1 MAFKFALIAAAAASR
16 IARQAD
22 SENEKLIKECQDTR
36 PWLSCIQAYSNGE
49 CSGLGG
55 GCDRTCGLCKT
66 DACYDRIPMP
76 HVKMF
81 EDGVPARAMWP
92 TLSNRAGENSFPRRN
107 TTEMAEFPWENSSFS
122 SFCLNVFKNG
132 LCGSYDS
139 LSITYDH
146 ETAIFLSGQ
155 PSEYCAFTCGVCKQ
169 TSEEPTIKSCFTDH
183 NNIMFALASENS
195 GPAPLTFTEMPDEGS
210 EATTEGY
217 EVNESPEGTEAPET
231 GVEYTT
237 IPWWEQ
243 FSFRKRR
250 SQLAIEKRDVIVSAI
265 ESILSSEHA
274 RERRSLFDFA
284 FEDFGDF
291 FESVPEQFTDLARDL
306 VSCNNMLVK
315 NLDNVEAGEDYV
327 EEPSEA
333 TEGNDSPII
342 DIVHRREQ
350 KDFAGIQK
358 YFNANSEYLTV
369 NIGQCKW
376 VEITVDEEIED
387 LAGIELTY
395 DCPISCPAGYAL
407 EIEGESSKQ
416 EKIRVNCNKENQRS
430 TNMLRDSIC
439 ESAMYCPNHLCQ
451 TIACVES
458 EAEESSEESFSEF
471 DW

>member
-1 MAFKFALIAAAAASR
+1 
-16 IARQAD
+16 
-22 SENEKLIKECQDTR
+22 
-36 PWLSCIQAYSNGE
+36 
-49 CSGLGG
+49 
-55 GCDRTCGLCKT
+55 
-66 DACYDRIPMP
+66 
-76 HVKMF
+76 MF

-231 GVEYTT
+231 TVEYTT

-250 SQLAIEKRDVIVSAI
+250 SELAIEKRDVIVSAI
-265 ESILSSEHA
+265 ESILSSENS

-306 VSCNNMLVK
+306 VSCNDMLVK
-315 NLDNVEAGEDYV
+315 NLDNVEAGEDY
-327 EEPSEA
+327 EEESSEEDKGA
-333 TEGNDSPII
+333 SPII
-342 DIVHRREQ
+342 DIVDRREE

-358 YFNANSEYLTV
+358 YFNA
-369 NIGQCKW
+369 K
-376 VEITVDEEIED
+376 
-387 LAGIELTY
+387 
-395 DCPISCPAGYAL
+395 
-407 EIEGESSKQ
+407 
-416 EKIRVNCNKENQRS
+416 
-430 TNMLRDSIC
+430 
-439 ESAMYCPNHLCQ
+439 
-451 TIACVES
+451 
-458 EAEESSEESFSEF
+458 
-471 DW
+471 

>member
-231 GVEYTT
+231 
-237 IPWWEQ
+237 
-243 FSFRKRR
+243 
-250 SQLAIEKRDVIVSAI
+250 DVIVSAI

-358 YFNANSEYLTV
+358 YF
-369 NIGQCKW
+369 
-376 VEITVDEEIED
+376 
-387 LAGIELTY
+387 
-395 DCPISCPAGYAL
+395 
-407 EIEGESSKQ
+407 
-416 EKIRVNCNKENQRS
+416 
-430 TNMLRDSIC
+430 
-439 ESAMYCPNHLCQ
+439 
-451 TIACVES
+451 
-458 EAEESSEESFSEF
+458 
-471 DW
+471 